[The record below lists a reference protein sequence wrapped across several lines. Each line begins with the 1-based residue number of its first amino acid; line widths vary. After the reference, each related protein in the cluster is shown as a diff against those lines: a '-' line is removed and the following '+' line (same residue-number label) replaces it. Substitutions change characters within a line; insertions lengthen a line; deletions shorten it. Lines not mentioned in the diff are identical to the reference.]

1 MKAPCLTDL
10 LNHTFPLD
18 HCCKG
23 TGFASSLHVLWELL
37 ISELPALSTAQYFFP
52 KHVKSFEPAWL
63 HKIWLNLLDL
73 WVDILHI
80 EGLHLILKSCWLTGF
95 LTWKVLSLSFSDPSI
110 FILENCDD
118 SKGESK
124 RKQIT
129 LNLIFCYRVG
139 TICSCTEKSL

>member
-80 EGLHLILKSCWLTGF
+80 EGLHLILAGSRGSSHERCSPSAFQILLFSSWKIVMTLRGSLRGSKLLWTLFSATGWAQF
-95 LTWKVLSLSFSDPSI
+95 AVALK
-110 FILENCDD
+110 NHY
-118 SKGESK
+118 KK
-124 RKQIT
+124 
-129 LNLIFCYRVG
+129 
-139 TICSCTEKSL
+139 